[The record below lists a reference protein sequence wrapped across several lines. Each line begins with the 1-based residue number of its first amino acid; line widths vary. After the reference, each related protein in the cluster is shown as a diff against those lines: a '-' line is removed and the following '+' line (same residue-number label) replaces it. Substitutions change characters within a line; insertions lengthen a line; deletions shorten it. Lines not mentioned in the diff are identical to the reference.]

1 MEFGCAVT
9 NIVIR
14 PDLHACGL
22 TVHDDFIVQLKIMMN
37 YLSTLSEAVLH
48 SC

>member
-1 MEFGCAVT
+1 MGCGCAATCTVMG
-9 NIVIR
+9 
-14 PDLHACGL
+14 PDLNACGL

-37 YLSTLSEAVLH
+37 YLSPLSEAVLH

>member
-9 NIVIR
+9 YIVMG
-14 PDLHACGL
+14 PDLNACGL
-22 TVHDDFIVQLKIMMN
+22 TVQLKIMMN

>member
-9 NIVIR
+9 YIVIR
-14 PDLHACGL
+14 PDLNACGL
-22 TVHDDFIVQLKIMMN
+22 TVHVISVQLKIMMN